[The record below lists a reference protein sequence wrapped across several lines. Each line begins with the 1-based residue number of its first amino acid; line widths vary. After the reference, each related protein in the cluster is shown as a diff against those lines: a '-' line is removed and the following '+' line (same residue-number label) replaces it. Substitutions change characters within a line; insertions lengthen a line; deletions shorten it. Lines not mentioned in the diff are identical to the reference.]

1 MTTSGVAGAGA
12 QTALGTALAVAR
24 RKQNFLN
31 WLLLAPALVVLGF
44 ALLIPLFFVFK
55 NSIFPADQPEFS
67 LFYFQKFLTDQYY
80 LDVLWRTFRVGM
92 VATLLTLV
100 PGYVLAYNMTLH
112 PNARWRT
119 VVMAI
124 TLVPLVVNL
133 VIRVYGWMTILSLN
147 GILNNILE
155 GLGLIDTPLR
165 ILFTESAIAIG
176 FIHSHLYFM
185 VLPIAGALMKMDP
198 DLLRAS
204 ENLGATP
211 LKTFVNVILPLSV
224 PGILS
229 GCLLVFALNISD
241 FVAPSLL
248 GGNRY
253 QMMTYLVYEQQ
264 LYLANESFAAAATV
278 ILMAA
283 AAIAL
288 AGALWV
294 ASLFG
299 RRFGA

>member
-1 MTTSGVAGAGA
+1 M
-12 QTALGTALAVAR
+12 
-24 RKQNFLN
+24 
-31 WLLLAPALVVLGF
+31 
-44 ALLIPLFFVFK
+44 
-55 NSIFPADQPEFS
+55 
-67 LFYFQKFLTDQYY
+67 
-80 LDVLWRTFRVGM
+80 
-92 VATLLTLV
+92 
-100 PGYVLAYNMTLH
+100 
-112 PNARWRT
+112 
-119 VVMAI
+119 
-124 TLVPLVVNL
+124 PLVVNL

-294 ASLFG
+294 ANLFG